1 MKMILFEEDWAKY
14 PSAIVDTMT
23 KNKSFLDKS
32 ELLRQMGVKN
42 NKWMLALLNPKLLGV
57 DPHSPNLTIE
67 QKALIALECKENFWY
82 AVRNVWRS
90 PPKAG
95 APAGH
100 IQANRANLSLWWS
113 FFNHITYVL
122 VQPRQTGK
130 SFSTDVLNSS
140 LMNFHCR
147 DTQINLMTKD
157 DQLRTENISRL
168 KELYEELPAYL
179 QYRNKADA
187 NNTDTFTV
195 NHWKNKYRTHVPQ
208 TSEKRAANTA
218 RGLTTPIFQID
229 EGPFQNYIEKAM
241 PAALAGMGAVR
252 DIARDAG
259 QPYGIILTTTAGKK
273 DDRSG
278 KYVYDY
284 CQAAAPWSEMFY
296 DARDAVHL
304 NEMVRKNSSG
314 IPNPKGGRNSVFR
327 VYANFNHRQLGKS
340 DQWVREQIEE
350 LNATKE
356 EIERD
361 YLCRWS
367 SGTQQ
372 SPIPTHISETISS
385 YIQPE
390 KFTECVS
397 HDYILRWYIH
407 KPVRDAHYRDR
418 KMIIGIDT
426 SDASGGD
433 DIAFVGVDYHS
444 GEVLVSANINETNL
458 IHFAEFLVEFLE
470 KYQGAIYVPE
480 RKNSAI
486 TIIDYLL
493 DILPKKNIN
502 PFMRIFNWVLSSPEE
517 YKDLYNA
524 ACQPV
529 KRHGGELYVKAKKLF
544 GFATSATGR
553 ACRDELYSVNL
564 QNAVRRC
571 SKVIRDR
578 KLSEQIT
585 GLITNKR
592 GRIDH
597 EEGGHDD
604 MVVAWLLAHWFM
616 TSAKNLANY
625 GLNPMDA
632 LAGLEREE
640 KQMSPKEVYEQM
652 LQKEKRMNFN
662 RIVELMS
669 SERNSILIDRYERE
683 LRILEKQIVYKEG
696 EQINIDNVVEKI
708 KQKKKLDALNA
719 KPMFA

>member
-23 KNKSFLDKS
+23 KNKTFLDKS

-57 DPHSPNLTIE
+57 DPHSPNLTLE

-82 AVRNVWRS
+82 AVRNVWRA
-90 PPKAG
+90 PPKSGAAAG
-95 APAGH
+95 P

-113 FFNHITYVL
+113 FFNHITFIL

-147 DTQINLMTKD
+147 DTQINLLTKD
-157 DQLRTENISRL
+157 DQLRTENIARL

-179 QYRNKADA
+179 QYRTKSDA

-195 NHWKNKYRTHVPQ
+195 NDWKNKYRTHVPQ

-218 RGLTTPIFQID
+218 RGLATAVFQID

-241 PAALAGMGAVR
+241 PAALAGMGAAR
-252 DIARDAG
+252 DIARLAG

-278 KYVYDY
+278 KYIYDY
-284 CQAAAPWSEMFY
+284 CQAAAVWSEVFY
-296 DARDAVHL
+296 DARDATHL
-304 NEMVRKNSSG
+304 NEMVRKNSNG
-314 IPNPKGGRNSVFR
+314 IPNSKGGRNSVYR

-340 DQWVREQIEE
+340 DQWMREQIEE
-350 LNATKE
+350 LNATKDE
-356 EIERD
+356 VERD
-361 YLCRWS
+361 FLCHWT

-372 SPIPTHISETISS
+372 SPIPTHISETISN

-390 KFTECVS
+390 KFTECLS
-397 HDYILRWYIH
+397 HDYILRWYVT
-407 KPVRDAHYRDR
+407 KPIRDLHYRER

-433 DIAFVGVDYHS
+433 DIAFVGVDYYS
-444 GEVLVSANINETNL
+444 GEVLVTANINETNL
-458 IHFAEFLVEFLE
+458 IHFAEFLVDFLE

-493 DILPKKNIN
+493 DILPKKGIN
-502 PFMRIFNWVLSSPEE
+502 PFMRIFNWVMSSPDE
-517 YKDLYNA
+517 YKDMYNV

-529 KRHGGELYVKAKKLF
+529 KRHGSELYVKAKKLF

-571 SKVIRDR
+571 AKVIRDR

-632 LAGLEREE
+632 LSGLERDE
-640 KQMSPKEVYEQM
+640 KPLTPKEIYEQM
-652 LQKEKRMNFN
+652 IQKEKRMNFN
-662 RIVELMS
+662 RLVELMA

-683 LRILEKQIVYKEG
+683 LRVLEKQIVYKDG

-708 KQKKKLDALNA
+708 KQKKKLDALNT
-719 KPMFA
+719 KPMFV